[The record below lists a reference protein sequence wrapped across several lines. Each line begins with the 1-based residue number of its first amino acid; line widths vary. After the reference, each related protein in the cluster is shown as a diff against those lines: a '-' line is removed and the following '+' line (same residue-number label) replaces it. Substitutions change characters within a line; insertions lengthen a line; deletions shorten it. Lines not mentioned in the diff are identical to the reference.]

1 MRKILGI
8 ISGILISILLVGLQ
22 IFTFYLFSLI
32 GIDYSKPLV
41 YTTSGIFIMISFL
54 LLRLFRKKRFLS
66 NTQFS
71 LTILFTISFYI
82 LINISNNYNIHK
94 ASWESYQDYFNVNF
108 VVGKEGHLYLKAKI
122 NNKNGLFLFD
132 TGADISLVNE
142 KLLPENYDEERF
154 LTLTDSKGI
163 KQKKRIVKLDS
174 FRLGSIK
181 IKNIKMYPADSS
193 SWTDSKG
200 TFFKNDSVIGVIGNN
215 IIKNYVW
222 DFNMVEKTVTISKS
236 RKYCNNIPDS
246 NAVDLI
252 SSDNS
257 WYIPVLINDTQKK
270 LTLDF
275 GCSSP
280 INISDTIS
288 LKRKFNIKGM
298 TYKQNSLSA
307 FNHLNPNKKSESDIN
322 FVDVSFGTNKFR
334 RIKCFEKT
342 ESDLFGIPFIWSFE
356 RVVLNFNH
364 DKAYFI
370 SRSDS
375 VGKFGVVN
383 ISNNFRAFSL
393 AMALNMNEGKAEVT
407 LRNDIKMPIKWI
419 TNKNDTLSG
428 EYKMY
433 GNVIFYGSRKN
444 PKVENYSIDSIVSL
458 DSLILPD
465 GINTYGHYTIDCNK
479 KYYYE

>member
-1 MRKILGI
+1 
-8 ISGILISILLVGLQ
+8 
-22 IFTFYLFSLI
+22 
-32 GIDYSKPLV
+32 
-41 YTTSGIFIMISFL
+41 
-54 LLRLFRKKRFLS
+54 
-66 NTQFS
+66 
-71 LTILFTISFYI
+71 
-82 LINISNNYNIHK
+82 
-94 ASWESYQDYFNVNF
+94 
-108 VVGKEGHLYLKAKI
+108 
-122 NNKNGLFLFD
+122 
-132 TGADISLVNE
+132 
-142 KLLPENYDEERF
+142 
-154 LTLTDSKGI
+154 
-163 KQKKRIVKLDS
+163 
-174 FRLGSIK
+174 
-181 IKNIKMYPADSS
+181 
-193 SWTDSKG
+193 
-200 TFFKNDSVIGVIGNN
+200 
-215 IIKNYVW
+215 
-222 DFNMVEKTVTISKS
+222 
-236 RKYCNNIPDS
+236 
-246 NAVDLI
+246 
-252 SSDNS
+252 
-257 WYIPVLINDTQKK
+257 
-270 LTLDF
+270 
-275 GCSSP
+275 
-280 INISDTIS
+280 
-288 LKRKFNIKGM
+288 M